1 MAIDLIRRRKVG
13 AIFLAEPP
21 LPRGESIR
29 WCKAS
34 SPRILGIERSG
45 SLSDCK
51 STELPS
57 GFRQLT
63 LRPPEREL
71 RGGRIVLLIQQ
82 ISVKSE
88 ISLRRQDPRLQCDA

>member
-1 MAIDLIRRRKVG
+1 MAIDLIRRRKLG
-13 AIFLAEPP
+13 AILLAEPP

-63 LRPPEREL
+63 LRPPPKREL
-71 RGGRIVLLIQQ
+71 RGGRIILLIQQ
-82 ISVKSE
+82 ISLKSE
-88 ISLRRQDPRLQCDA
+88 ISLRR

>member
-1 MAIDLIRRRKVG
+1 VAIDLIRRRKVG

-63 LRPPEREL
+63 LRPPLKREL
-71 RGGRIVLLIQQ
+71 RGGRIILLIQQ
-82 ISVKSE
+82 ISLKSE
-88 ISLRRQDPRLQCDA
+88 ISLRR